1 MWVVDMQ
8 KALDVADLPAT
19 VDKWPRHSIFRVPPR
34 FRSVHGGAVYKPQ
47 TVALGPF
54 HHGDPDLAPMEPHKR
69 RAVAHLLRRAGRAL
83 GELAAAGDLE
93 DAYEGLGAEWRG
105 EDSRGAFLEMM
116 VADGCFLLEVIRQHS
131 DDYAP
136 CDPVF
141 SRHAAGHIAPF
152 VQRDMLMVEN
162 QLPLLLLHT
171 IAAVEGGGAP
181 VSARRAQASSSSSI
195 DSGESSINREVL
207 KFLGVDYAA
216 GLGPRLIGLHPLD
229 LYRRSLLSNLHR
241 DKRKAPYPISSVV
254 GGAQS
259 LLALPRSAHMCHRY
273 AIRRYRYEYEG
284 VCLLL
289 YGASSFVSLMT
300 KLPPLVPLSLGGLIH
315 SQGRN
320 GRRHPSLGP
329 TRARPP
335 RPSRRLRAPGKRA
348 AVQERHIAAY
358 RHVSLYPA
366 VSHTGYGDL
375 FAVSVI
381 RPSSGFLDDVEF
393 DSGKRRLW
401 MPGVAVDES
410 TKYKLH
416 NIMAFEALHGGAASD
431 DVTAFVLFMRDM
443 VDSPGD
449 VALLARE
456 GILWH
461 DLAGG
466 DAAAASLFHG
476 LTRDV
481 PKTGESRLFA
491 VRDAMELYC
500 NDSWRVLVS
509 ESWMKFRNTY
519 LTVALTVAIILFV
532 TDIMQTAYAVMS
544 YELTKHR
551 HG

>member
-1 MWVVDMQ
+1 MQ

-181 VSARRAQASSSSSI
+181 
-195 DSGESSINREVL
+195 SGESSINREVL

-254 GGAQS
+254 G
-259 LLALPRSAHMCHRY
+259 
-273 AIRRYRYEYEG
+273 
-284 VCLLL
+284 
-289 YGASSFVSLMT
+289 
-300 KLPPLVPLSLGGLIH
+300 
-315 SQGRN
+315 
-320 GRRHPSLGP
+320 
-329 TRARPP
+329 
-335 RPSRRLRAPGKRA
+335 
-348 AVQERHIAAY
+348 
-358 RHVSLYPA
+358 A